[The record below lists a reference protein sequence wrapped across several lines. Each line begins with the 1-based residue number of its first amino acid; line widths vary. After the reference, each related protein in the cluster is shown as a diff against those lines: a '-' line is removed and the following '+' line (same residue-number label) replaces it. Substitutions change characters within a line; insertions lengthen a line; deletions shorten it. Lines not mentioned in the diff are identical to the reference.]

1 MNTAH
6 DYCQTISEELSRID
20 EISQWWQE
28 DVETTTD
35 RLRESAT
42 GDANKNASLDAL
54 ADWLESEYSA
64 NTEDIGA
71 AYLNDALD
79 VYSVL
84 HHRWNQQLSVDRVVL
99 LRTCNGPHCEIV
111 WDGDDMLT
119 VNVWWGGE
127 ESSRRVECS
136 PVADAL
142 ALIAEMAEQELRS

>member
-6 DYCQTISEELSRID
+6 DYCQTISDELRTLAQVA
-20 EISQWWQE
+20 EQW
-28 DVETTTD
+28 
-35 RLRESAT
+35 
-42 GDANKNASLDAL
+42 
-54 ADWLESEYSA
+54 
-64 NTEDIGA
+64 NTEDPTNWDSEARNAADDLSYNPDSDDMPDIGA
-71 AYLNDALD
+71 RYVADALD
-79 VYSVL
+79 VWSVL

-119 VNVWWGGE
+119 VNVWWGGK

-142 ALIAEMAEQELRS
+142 ALIADLAEQELRS